1 MCRAHDMVHA
11 QRRQLAASPDKHGCS
26 LCIISWNVQ
35 LLWPQAGAMP
45 LRAACIA
52 ERLLALNADIVCLQ
66 VRCALRRFMLSLS
79 KSHQSLP
86 SSALLS
92 Q

>member
-1 MCRAHDMVHA
+1 MVHA
-11 QRRQLAASPDKHGCS
+11 QRHQLAASPDKNGCA
-26 LCIISWNVQ
+26 LCIVSWNVQ

-66 VRCALRRFMLSLS
+66 VRCALRRLYAVPVKVTSIICCRNAGM
-79 KSHQSLP
+79 HAREQC
-86 SSALLS
+86 
-92 Q
+92 